1 MKTNASAVKKILGLL
16 LFLLP
21 GLLAA
26 QETFVFGATT
36 NIPGGTLVFENA
48 SDYCTSNLF
57 CFGTSPG
64 TAWDSS
70 VDGYYT
76 GAQIFSALSATDPNG
91 AAPGTVIQVKLL
103 SVTGPAGASVGFW
116 EADAGGNYGTSQTW
130 SVPVPST
137 GNTNLIRVTEA
148 DDSPANDPYG
158 DIQNRA
164 LTFSLPGLYKITWQL
179 LDNSTNGLGGTPQ
192 DQPTTFDIYYQAGVT
207 IAGITADANGI
218 NITFAATDGRLIYNI
233 EQSPSMGPDSDWEMT
248 GSSNT
253 GNNQIHTVTIPRNGD
268 VGFFRIHTIQNGGGT

>member
-21 GLLAA
+21 GLLSA
-26 QETFVFGATT
+26 QVTFIFGATT

-48 SDYCTSNLF
+48 STYATSNLF

-64 TAWDSS
+64 TVWDSS
-70 VDGYYT
+70 AGGYYT
-76 GAQIFSALSATDPNG
+76 GAQIFSALPATDPNG
-91 AAPGTVIQVKLL
+91 AAPGTVIQAKLL
-103 SVTGPAGASVGFW
+103 GVAGPAGASVGFW
-116 EADAGGNYGTSQTW
+116 EADGGGGYGTNLTW

-148 DDSPANDPYG
+148 ADSPTNDPYG

-179 LDNSTNGLGGTPQ
+179 LDTSTNGPGGTPQ
-192 DQPTTFDIYYQAGVT
+192 DQPSTFDIYYQADVT
-207 IAGITADANGI
+207 IAGITADVNGI
-218 NITFAATDGRLIYNI
+218 NITFAAIDGSLIYNI
-233 EQSPSMGPDSDWEMT
+233 EQSASIGADYNWEQV
-248 GSSNT
+248 GSNT
-253 GNNQIHTVTIPRNGD
+253 GNNQVHTISIPRNGD
-268 VGFFRIHTIQNGGGT
+268 VGFFRIHTIPNGGGT